1 MATLL
6 DALAQYVEVL
16 SHSSH
21 VTTRAED
28 RTIYASHLAAA
39 AEIFLCLHSGRLSD
53 AKAIV
58 GDQRR
63 AFGWGYL
70 SGEAGA
76 ASTTAFDRFASIIE
90 ASHAA

>member
-1 MATLL
+1 MTTLL
-6 DALAQYVEVL
+6 DELAQYVEVL
-16 SHSSH
+16 SRSSH
-21 VTTRAED
+21 GTTRAED
-28 RTIYASHLAAA
+28 RNTYASHLAAA

-63 AFGWGYL
+63 AYGWGYL
-70 SGEAGA
+70 SGNEGSA
-76 ASTTAFDRFASIIE
+76 ATTAFDRFASIIE

>member
-21 VTTRAED
+21 TTTRAED
-28 RTIYASHLAAA
+28 RSTYTGHLAAA
-39 AEIFLCLHSGRLSD
+39 AEIFTCLHSGRLAD

-58 GDQRR
+58 SEQRR
-63 AFGWGYL
+63 AYGWGYL
-70 SGEAGA
+70 SGGEGA
-76 ASTTAFDRFASIIE
+76 AATTAFDRFASIIE